1 MFHRLLVALDGSS
14 HAQRALA
21 EAIDLAQTNNGR
33 LTVMTLVP
41 EPSAWTLGG
50 SFDVPINLSDLNQQ
64 IRQEYETMLDAAVA
78 TVPDDLPVTTILLG
92 SVSHHVL
99 QASPLPV
106 LVVHDS
112 REPA

>member
-1 MFHRLLVALDGSS
+1 MFHRLLVALDGSP

-50 SFDVPINLSDLNQQ
+50 GFDVPINLSDLNQQ
-64 IRQEYETMLDAAVA
+64 IR
-78 TVPDDLPVTTILLG
+78 
-92 SVSHHVL
+92 
-99 QASPLPV
+99 
-106 LVVHDS
+106 
-112 REPA
+112 